1 MDFSPSDF
9 NCSTFQVRDHEE
21 NTYSLWILDLV
32 SEKLGCCLEELF
44 EIFRSSGCRDWILWF
59 SHL

>member
-44 EIFRSSGCRDWILWF
+44 EIFRSSGCRDWIL
-59 SHL
+59 